1 MYKNNVVNLRLACS
15 GFSLKFLLMMKLII
29 VVLIAGLMQVKAAVY
44 SQQVSLNVK
53 NAHLKDVFSLIRKQT
68 GYDFVYY
75 TSELNSSKPITL
87 SVKNE
92 NIKSVL
98 DKCLLG
104 QPFTY
109 KITSTTVSVR
119 KKQLINNATAVQNIS
134 IVGKI
139 SDDSGEPLAGVS
151 IRVKNMTMGTISDH
165 NGNYKI
171 NVPNVNAIL
180 QFSYLGFASQEK
192 TVGNNTV
199 VNIVLKQESANLNQ
213 IVVIGYGEVKRGDL
227 TGSVGEVKVDD
238 LQKAPVLSVDQA
250 LAGRIAGVQVSAND
264 GQPGAEMNIVIR
276 GGNSLT
282 QENSPL
288 YVIDGFPLEDASLM
302 SINPEDIKTMNIL
315 KDASATAIYGSRG
328 ANGVVVIETKQSD
341 GNNITNVS
349 YSNNMG
355 FQRVT
360 NRLELLEPYE
370 FVKYQVEA
378 NSQAADILY
387 LANRGRT
394 LEDYK
399 TIAGVDWQ
407 DHLFR
412 DGFYHNHSLTIS
424 GGAKTRFHSSFS
436 YANQQGPII
445 KTGYDRL
452 QGRLNL
458 NHDTKNAKY
467 FLGINY
473 TQDRDFGDIAS
484 SPETA
489 TYSSYT
495 LFRAWAFRP
504 TSGVDDSMF
513 FDEIIDP
520 ESALT
525 TTNPI
530 IDLNNIFRETKK
542 NNLFLNASATFK
554 INKDL
559 EFRARAGA
567 SKRTNRD
574 AGFYNSLTSRGT
586 MLLPSSVKGVNGSVY
601 FSQMGSWLNENILT
615 YRKKIQQHSFTGL
628 AGFTLQQYDYSRFG
642 TTGEQ
647 LPNES
652 LGLSGLD
659 QGIMG
664 ANAAIINKNFLMSYL
679 ARADYNYKSTY
690 MATLTFRADG
700 SSKFADGN
708 KWAYFPSAALAWK
721 FKNEE
726 FFQNIRYL
734 TDAKLRTSF
743 GYTGN
748 NRIGD
753 FTRFSQI
760 TMPYNSH
767 YSFNNGYPTLAAL
780 PSTYGNQ
787 DLKWE
792 TTRQFDIGLDLAFVK
807 NRIRFTADVYDKVTK
822 DLLLSAPAPYTTGYT
837 NIYKNI
843 GSINNK
849 GLELSLSTDNIK
861 TKNFSWS
868 SDFNI
873 SFNRNKI
880 LSLTDE
886 ATRLL
891 TPIGW
896 SANFNTVNL
905 YMAQV
910 GGPSAMFYGLVWD
923 GVYGYDDFDVIGGN
937 YVLKSNVPTNGSSR
951 NAIQPGF
958 IKYKDLNDDGIIN
971 INDNTIIGRGLPVH
985 IGGFNNN
992 LRYKNWGLNVF
1003 FQWSYGNDLMNANRM
1018 YLEGNINNSIGM
1030 NQLKTYENR
1039 WTPENPNST
1048 LYRVGGQGPNGFYSS
1063 RTLEDGSF
1071 LRLKTVNLSY
1081 SLPRLWLKRMNLKNL
1096 ELNVAAQNIY
1106 TWTNYS
1112 GMDPEVSLRNTALTP
1127 GFDFSVYP
1135 IAKTLVFGLKTNF

>member
-1 MYKNNVVNLRLACS
+1 MYKKNIVKLSIPDSGMSYRILLR
-15 GFSLKFLLMMKLII
+15 MKLIFLFLSAMI
-29 VVLIAGLMQVKAAVY
+29 LQTNAAIYAQKVDI
-44 SQQVSLNVK
+44 NVK
-53 NAHLKDVFSLIRKQT
+53 NANLKDVFNIIRKQT
-68 GYDFVYY
+68 GYDFVYKL
-75 TSELNSSKPITL
+75 EDLNQAKRVNIYAKAEPIQQ
-87 SVKNE
+87 
-92 NIKSVL
+92 VL
-98 DKCLLG
+98 EKCFLN
-104 QPFTY
+104 QPLTY
-109 KITSTTVSVR
+109 KI
-119 KKQLINNATAVQNIS
+119 NATTISVKKKIVDNQPPKNIG
-134 IVGKI
+134 IVGKVT
-139 SDDSGEPLAGVS
+139 DEKGEPLAGVS
-151 IRVKNMTMGTISDH
+151 VRVNGTSVGTISDY

-171 NVPNVNAIL
+171 NVPNVDAVL
-180 QFSYLGFASQEK
+180 QFSYIGFAVQEK
-192 TVGNNTV
+192 QISGNTV
-199 VNIVLKQESANLNQ
+199 INISLKPEASNLSQ
-213 IVVIGYGEVKRGDL
+213 VVVIGYGEVKRGDV
-227 TGSVGEVKVDD
+227 TGSVSEVKIED

-264 GQPGAEMNIVIR
+264 GQPGSEMNIVIR

-282 QENSPL
+282 QSNSPL

-302 SINPEDIKTMNIL
+302 SINPEDIKTMNVL

-328 ANGVVVIETKQSD
+328 ANGVIVIETKQSEGD
-341 GNNITNVS
+341 NKTNVS
-349 YSNNMG
+349 YNNNIG

-360 NRLELLEPYE
+360 NRLELMEPYE
-370 FVKYQVEA
+370 FVKYQYEA
-378 NSQAADILY
+378 NAQAADVLY

-394 LEDYK
+394 VEDYRN
-399 TIAGVDWQ
+399 IPGIDWQ

-412 DGFYHNHSLTIS
+412 DGFYHNHSLTLS
-424 GGAKTRFHSSFS
+424 GGGKTRFLSSFS
-436 YANQQGPII
+436 YVNQQGPII
-445 KTGYDRL
+445 KTGYDRI

-473 TQDRDFGDIAS
+473 SQDKDFGDVSS

-504 TSGVDDSMF
+504 TSGIDDSMF

-520 ESALT
+520 ESAIT

-530 IDLNNIFRETKK
+530 IDLNNTLRETRK
-542 NNLFLNASATFK
+542 NNLLINASATFK

-559 EFRARAGA
+559 EFRSRGGA
-567 SKRTNRD
+567 SKRTYRE

-586 MLLPSSVKGVNGSVY
+586 SLLPGSVKGVNGLVN
-601 FSQMGSWLNENILT
+601 FVQMGNWLNENTLT
-615 YRKKIQQHSFTGL
+615 YRKRIQHHSFTGL
-628 AGFTLQQYDYSRFG
+628 VGFTMQQNDYSRFG
-642 TTGEQ
+642 LAGEQ
-647 LPNES
+647 LPNED

-659 QGIMG
+659 QGTVS
-664 ANAAIINKNFLMSYL
+664 ANTAIINKNFLMSYL
-679 ARADYNYKSTY
+679 ARADYNYKSKY
-690 MATLTFRADG
+690 LLTLTFRTDG
-700 SSKFADGN
+700 SSKFSDGN
-708 KWAYFPSAALAWK
+708 KWAYFPSAAFAWK
-721 FKNEE
+721 MKNER
-726 FFQNIRYL
+726 FLHNFTFL

-760 TMPYNSH
+760 TMPYSSH
-767 YSFNNGYPTLAAL
+767 YSFNNGSPTLAAI
-780 PSTYGNQ
+780 PSIYGNS

-792 TTRQFDIGLDLAFVK
+792 TTRQLDIGLDLAFLK
-807 NRIRFTADVYDKVTK
+807 NRIRLTADFYDKVTD
-822 DLLLSAPAPYTTGYT
+822 DLLLSAPVPYSTGYT

-843 GSINNK
+843 GSISNR

-861 TKNFSWS
+861 TKHFTWS

-886 ATRLL
+886 ANRLL

-896 SANFNTVNL
+896 SSNFNTVNL

-923 GVYGYDDFDVIGGN
+923 GVYTYDDFDVIGGE
-937 YVLKSNVPTNGSSR
+937 YVLRKNVPTNGSSR

-958 IKYKDLNDDGIIN
+958 IKYRDLNGDGIIN

-992 LRYKNWGLNVF
+992 FRYKNFGLNVF
-1003 FQWSYGNDLMNANRM
+1003 FQWSYGNDVMNANRM

-1030 NQLKTYENR
+1030 NQLQTYENR
-1039 WTPENPNST
+1039 WTPENPNS
-1048 LYRVGGQGPNGFYSS
+1048 
-1063 RTLEDGSF
+1063 
-1071 LRLKTVNLSY
+1071 
-1081 SLPRLWLKRMNLKNL
+1081 
-1096 ELNVAAQNIY
+1096 
-1106 TWTNYS
+1106 
-1112 GMDPEVSLRNTALTP
+1112 
-1127 GFDFSVYP
+1127 
-1135 IAKTLVFGLKTNF
+1135 

>member
-1 MYKNNVVNLRLACS
+1 MYKKNVAYLRPVCS
-15 GFSLKFLLMMKLII
+15 CFSLKLLLMMKLVTI
-29 VVLIAGLMQVKAAVY
+29 VLITGIMHANAAVY
-44 SQQVSLNVK
+44 GQQVSLNVK
-53 NAHLKDVFSLIRKQT
+53 NMHLKEIFSLIRKQT

-75 TSELNSSKPITL
+75 TSELNTSKPVTL
-87 SVKNE
+87 LVKKE

-98 DKCLLG
+98 DKCLAD

-109 KITSTTVSVR
+109 KINSTTVSVR
-119 KKQLINNATAVQNIS
+119 KKQELSSAVVAQSIL
-134 IVGKI
+134 IVGKVT
-139 SDDSGEPLAGVS
+139 DDIGKPIAGVS
-151 IRVKNMTMGTISDH
+151 IRVKNLSVSTISDH
-165 NGNYKI
+165 NGSYKI
-171 NVPNVNAIL
+171 SVPNVNSIL
-180 QFSYLGFASQEK
+180 QFSYLGYATQEK
-192 TVGNNTV
+192 VVGSNTV
-199 VNIVLKQESANLNQ
+199 LNITLKEEVAGLNQ
-213 IVVIGYGEVKRGDL
+213 VVVIGYGAVKRGDI
-227 TGSVGEVKVDD
+227 TGAVADVKLGD
-238 LQKAPVLSVDQA
+238 LQKAPVLSIDQA
-250 LAGRIAGVQVSAND
+250 LAGRVAGVSVSSND

-282 QENSPL
+282 QSNSPL
-288 YVIDGFPLEDASLM
+288 YVIDGFPLEDASLL
-302 SINPEDIKTMNIL
+302 SINPEDIKSMTIL

-328 ANGVVVIETKQSD
+328 ANGVVVIETKQSEGD
-341 GNNITNVS
+341 NKTNVA
-349 YSNNMG
+349 YSNNIG
-355 FQRVT
+355 FQQVN
-360 NRLELLEPYE
+360 NRLELMEPYE
-370 FVKYQVEA
+370 FVKYQYEA

-387 LANRGRT
+387 LANKGRT
-394 LEDYK
+394 IEDYRG
-399 TIAGVDWQ
+399 ISGIDWQ

-412 DGFYHNHSLTIS
+412 DGFYHNHSLTLS
-424 GGAKTRFHSSFS
+424 GGGKTRFYSSFS

-458 NHDTKNAKY
+458 NHDTKNAKL

-473 TQDRDFGDIAS
+473 TQDKSFGDVSS

-504 TSGVDDSMF
+504 TSGTDDSMF
-513 FDEIIDP
+513 FDDIIDP
-520 ESALT
+520 ESAIT

-530 IDLNNIFRETKK
+530 IDLNNLFRESRK
-542 NNLFLNASATFK
+542 NNLFINASATFK
-554 INKDL
+554 LTKDL
-559 EFRARAGA
+559 EFKARAGA
-567 SKRTNRD
+567 SKRNFRD
-574 AGFYNSLTSRGT
+574 ADFYNSLTSRGT
-586 MLLPSSVKGVNGSVY
+586 MLLPGSVKGVNGSVY
-601 FSQMGSWLNENILT
+601 DTQMSNWLNENTLT
-615 YRKKIQQHSFTGL
+615 YSKKVHHHSFTGL
-628 AGFTLQQYDYSRFG
+628 VGLTMQQNDYSRFG
-642 TTGEQ
+642 LGGEQ
-647 LPNES
+647 LPNEN

-659 QGIMG
+659 QGTVS
-664 ANAAIINKNFLMSYL
+664 ANTAIINKNFLMSYL
-679 ARADYNYKSTY
+679 ARADYNYKSKY
-690 MATLTFRADG
+690 LLTLTFRADG
-700 SSKFADGN
+700 SSKFSDGN
-708 KWAYFPSAALAWK
+708 KWGYFPSAAFAWK
-721 FKNEE
+721 MKNEN
-726 FFQNIRYL
+726 FFHHLNFL

-748 NRIGD
+748 NRIAD

-760 TMPYNSH
+760 TMPYGSN
-767 YSFNNGYPTLAAL
+767 YSFNNGNPTLAAI
-780 PSTYGNQ
+780 PSVYGNT

-792 TTRQFDIGLDLAFVK
+792 TTRQLDLGLDLAFLK
-807 NRIRFTADVYDKVTK
+807 NRIRFTADVYDKVTD
-822 DLLLSAPAPYTTGYT
+822 DLLLSAPVPYTTGFT

-843 GSINNK
+843 GSINNR
-849 GLELSLSTDNIK
+849 GLEFSLSTDNIK
-861 TKNFSWS
+861 NKDFSWT

-880 LSLTDE
+880 RSLTDE
-886 ATRLL
+886 ANRLL

-896 SANFNTVNL
+896 SSNFNTVNL

-923 GVYGYDDFDVIGGN
+923 GVYTYDDFDLIGGD
-937 YVLKSNVPTNGSSR
+937 YVLKNNVPTNGSAR

-992 LRYKNWGLNVF
+992 FKYKNWGLNVF
-1003 FQWSYGNDLMNANRM
+1003 FQWSYGNNVMNANRM

-1030 NQLKTYENR
+1030 NQLSIYKDR

-1048 LYRVGGQGPNGFYSS
+1048 LHRVGGQGPAGYYSN

-1081 SLPRLWLKRMNLKNL
+1081 SLPRLWIKRMNLKNL

-1112 GMDPEVSLRNTALTP
+1112 GMDPEVSLRNSALTP